1 MRNRILELI
10 AGGHTAQALKEMLEY
25 LPANHHERSDVV
37 LLQSQYV
44 TAKKNE
50 ILGLSDLASTTYNR
64 INNSILD
71 MSSAPIFADARS
83 NATIIVHFEA
93 QEPTPGNEL
102 ALFNQMK
109 EALEKM
115 VKDRE
120 YPLPTLKSYVT
131 TIDLLFCAPELVD
144 IFEDFYKKKFKDLTG
159 PQQQTQLREFT
170 KNLLQAVEGYIPL
183 IEDQVKMK
191 EDDWSWKDAWAQCL
205 SGPTLD
211 RFHTASRLIAERLT
225 NPLFN
230 DTQRKTWEELDVKV
244 NQILLDPL
252 WRFQFNRLKPDL
264 VTWINENL
272 R

>member
-1 MRNRILELI
+1 
-10 AGGHTAQALKEMLEY
+10 MLDY
-25 LPANHHERSDVV
+25 LPANHHCRKEVV
-37 LLQSQYV
+37 MMLSRYNTV
-44 TAKKNE
+44 KKNE
-50 ILGLSDLASTTYNR
+50 LLGILKFEDANLQYNS
-64 INNSILD
+64 INNSVIEL
-71 MSSAPIFADARS
+71 AYQPIFADGTS
-83 NATIIVHFEA
+83 NTTVVVFYEA
-93 QEPTPGNEL
+93 GEVTPGNEL
-102 ALFNQMK
+102 GVFNQMK

-131 TIDLLFCAPELVD
+131 TIDLLFCAPELIDV
-144 IFEDFYKKKFKDLTG
+144 FEDFSKKKFKDLTG

-191 EDDWSWKDAWAQCL
+191 EEEWSWKEAWSQLL

-211 RFHTASRLIAERLT
+211 RFHTASKLIAERLT

-230 DTQRKTWEELDVKV
+230 DAQRKTWEELDIKV